1 MVGIGGMGVRMARP
15 FVRVA
20 MRMLARRVDLVRVR
34 VVAIVVSV
42 CVLVILRFVFVDVLV
57 GLGHVEPH
65 AGRT

>member
-1 MVGIGGMGVRMARP
+1 MGVRMARP

-20 MRMLARRVDLVRVR
+20 MRMLARRVDLVRVC
-34 VVAIVVSV
+34 VMAIVVSV